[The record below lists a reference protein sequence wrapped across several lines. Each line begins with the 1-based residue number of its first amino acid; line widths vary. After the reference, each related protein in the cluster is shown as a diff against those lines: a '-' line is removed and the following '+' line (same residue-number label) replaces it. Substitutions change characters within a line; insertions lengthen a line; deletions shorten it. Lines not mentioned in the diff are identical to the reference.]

1 MCPLISSSAERGA
14 TGQFGNG
21 GRRGMTIS
29 ARYIYFTS
37 LKGNL
42 NLGFCLYDQIQ
53 PKRSKDAAFAY
64 LIFVRFP
71 GFAMDERAF
80 TVRPDPYN

>member
-64 LIFVRFP
+64 FNI
-71 GFAMDERAF
+71 RAF
-80 TVRPDPYN
+80 SGLCDG